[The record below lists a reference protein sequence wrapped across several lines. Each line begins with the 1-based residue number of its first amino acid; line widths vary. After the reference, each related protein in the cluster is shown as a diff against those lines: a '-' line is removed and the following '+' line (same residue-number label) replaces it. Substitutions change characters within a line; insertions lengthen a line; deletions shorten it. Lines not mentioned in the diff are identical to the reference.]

1 MSRALIILTSKE
13 QRDKASRWAQT
24 APYGTR
30 VEFKE
35 TKRTLPQNSRFWAML
50 TDVSVQARKLGREHT
65 PEQWRTI
72 FMTALGHEMRFLPS
86 LDMKSFIPL
95 GLSSSDLSVSE
106 MTDLMEFITAWGA
119 ENGIT
124 FNDPAEGS
132 PTSSGQA
139 GGRVLV
145 RSPATSGASDARP

>member
-13 QRDKASRWAQT
+13 QRDKASRWVQT
-24 APYGTR
+24 APFGTR
-30 VEFKE
+30 VEFKQ

-72 FMTALGHEMRFLPS
+72 FMTALGHEMKFLPS
-86 LDMKSFIPL
+86 LDLKSFIPL
-95 GLSSSDLSVSE
+95 GHSSSDLSVSE
-106 MTDLMEFITAWGA
+106 MSDLMEFITAWGA

-124 FNDPAEGS
+124 FNDPAEAA
-132 PTSSGQA
+132 PTSAGQA
-139 GGRVLV
+139 GGRDPY
-145 RSPATSGASDARP
+145 RSPADNTARA